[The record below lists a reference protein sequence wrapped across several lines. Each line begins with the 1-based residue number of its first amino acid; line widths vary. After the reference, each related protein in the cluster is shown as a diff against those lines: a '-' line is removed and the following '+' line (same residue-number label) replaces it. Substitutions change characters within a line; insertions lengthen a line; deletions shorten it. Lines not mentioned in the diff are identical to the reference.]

1 MLAEIRCEKF
11 NQKVIFFHSG
21 LNVVLGDD
29 KATNSIGKTTLLMII
44 DFVFG
49 GNTYISN
56 GTDIMENIGS
66 HEFKFRFDFAKENLY
81 FIRDTDNYKF
91 VSVCDEHYS
100 KQNEISL
107 EEYKKL
113 LFAKYE
119 LDFLG
124 NNARTII
131 GTCSRIWGKD
141 NYTVDK
147 PLKTKDSKNDTAITN
162 LIKLFNKYNFIESL
176 ESQINKIKNQNN
188 AIRDAIKSDLISTIN
203 KKQYENNKV
212 ELNELS
218 KKIEEF
224 KKNVDDF
231 NLDLK
236 SLMSEE
242 LIELKNQKN
251 SLCIKKSQLL
261 NKIKR
266 IENNLNSD
274 DIKIKNKFNKL
285 IEFFPSINMEKL
297 NEINDFHNK
306 ISSSLK
312 NELIKEEEQ
321 LKALLDIVK
330 IDIENITLEMEKKIK
345 IKNTSSYS
353 VERLADLLT
362 KENNLKQVNQYYE
375 KAESNKTSLKDVK
388 DELSTI
394 KTNILSEISNLINIE
409 MYNSF
414 NVIYKDKRTSPTFSI
429 NLETYNLKRS
439 GDTGTGS
446 AYINLIAFDL
456 SLFKLTKLPIL
467 IHDTIM
473 FKNVEVPAFE
483 NLIKIYNSF
492 TKQIFISIDE
502 IYRFSQETKSI
513 LNDRKVIALDE
524 KNTLF
529 IKNWKLNASQNKDT
543 LN

>member
-11 NQKVIFFHSG
+11 NQKIISFHNG

-29 KATNSIGKTTLLMII
+29 KATNSIGKTTLLMIV

-56 GTDIMENIGS
+56 GTDIIENIGS
-66 HEFKFRFDFAKENLY
+66 HEFKFRFDFLGESLY

-91 VSVCDEHYS
+91 VCICDEHYN
-100 KQNEISL
+100 KQKELSL

-113 LFAKYE
+113 LYTKYD
-119 LDFLG
+119 LDFLK

-131 GTCSRIWGKD
+131 GTFSRIWGKD

-176 ESQINKIKNQNN
+176 ENQINKIKNQNN
-188 AIRDAIKSDLISTIN
+188 AIREAIKSDLIPTIS

-212 ELNELS
+212 ELAEIS

-224 KKNVDDF
+224 KKNLDDL

-242 LIELKNQKN
+242 LIELKNQKS

-285 IEFFPSINMEKL
+285 IEFFPNINIEKL
-297 NEINDFHNK
+297 TEINDFHNR

-312 NELIKEEEQ
+312 NELIKEKEQ
-321 LKALLDIVK
+321 LMALLDIVK
-330 IDIENITLEMEKKIK
+330 TDIENITLEMDKKIK
-345 IKNTSSYS
+345 IKNTSNYS
-353 VERLADLLT
+353 VERLADLLA

-375 KAESNKTSLKDVK
+375 KAESNKTNLKDIK

-394 KTNILSEISNLINIE
+394 KINILSEISNLINIE
-409 MYNSF
+409 MYNYF
-414 NVIYKDKRTSPTFSI
+414 NYIYKDKRTSPTFSI
-429 NLETYNLKRS
+429 NLETYSLKRS

-456 SLFKLTKLPIL
+456 SIFNKTKLPIL

-483 NLIKIYNSF
+483 NLTKIYNSF

-502 IYRFSQETKSI
+502 IYRFSQETKNI
-513 LNDRKVIALDE
+513 LNDKKVIELDE

-529 IKNWKLNASQNKDT
+529 IKNWKLNGSQNKDN

>member
-11 NQKVIFFHSG
+11 NQKVVSFHSG

-66 HEFKFRFDFAKENLY
+66 HEFKFRFDFGEESLY

-91 VSVCDEHYS
+91 VSVCDEHYN

-113 LFAKYE
+113 LFTKYE

-176 ESQINKIKNQNN
+176 ENQINKIKNQNN
-188 AIRDAIKSDLISTIN
+188 AIRDAIKSDLIPTIN

-212 ELNELS
+212 ELTELS

-274 DIKIKNKFNKL
+274 DIKMKNKFDKL

-330 IDIENITLEMEKKIK
+330 NDIENITLEMEKKIK

-409 MYNSF
+409 MYNYF

-456 SLFKLTKLPIL
+456 SLFKITNLPIL

-473 FKNVEVPAFE
+473 FKNVEIPAFE
-483 NLIKIYNSF
+483 NLTKIYNSF

-502 IYRFSQETKSI
+502 IYRFSQEIKSI

>member
-11 NQKVIFFHSG
+11 NQKIISFHNG

-29 KATNSIGKTTLLMII
+29 KATNSIGTTTLLMII
-44 DFVFG
+44 DFIFG

-56 GTDIMENIGS
+56 GADIIENLGN
-66 HEFKFRFDFAKENLY
+66 HEFKYRFDFNNESLY
-81 FIRDTDNYKF
+81 FIRDTNNYKYI
-91 VSVCDEHYS
+91 SICDEKYN
-100 KQNEISL
+100 KKDEISL
-107 EEYKKL
+107 DEYKKI

-124 NNARTII
+124 NNARTIV

-147 PLKTKDSKNDTAITN
+147 PLKTKDSKNDTAINN

-176 ESQINKIKNQNN
+176 ENQINKIKSQNN
-188 AIRDAIKSDLISTIN
+188 AIRDAIKSDLFPTIN
-203 KKQYENNKV
+203 KKQYESNKIELI
-212 ELNELS
+212 ELN
-218 KKIEEF
+218 KKIEDF

-231 NLDLK
+231 SLDLK

-242 LIELKNQKN
+242 LTELKNQKN
-251 SLCIKKSQLL
+251 ALCVKKNQLL

-266 IENNLNSD
+266 IQNNLNSD

-285 IEFFPSINMEKL
+285 VEFFPNINMKKL

-306 ISSSLK
+306 VSSSLK
-312 NELIKEEEQ
+312 NELTKEKEQ
-321 LKALLDIVK
+321 LEALLDIVK
-330 IDIENITLEMEKKIK
+330 VDIENITLEIEKKIK
-345 IKNTSSYS
+345 LKNTSSYS
-353 VERLADLLT
+353 VDRLTDLLT
-362 KENNLKQVNQYYE
+362 RENNLRQINQYYE

-388 DELSTI
+388 EELSTI

-409 MYNSF
+409 MYNYF

-456 SLFKLTKLPIL
+456 SLFNLTKLPIL

-483 NLIKIYNSF
+483 NLTKLYNSF
-492 TKQIFISIDE
+492 SKQIFISIDE
-502 IYRFSQETKSI
+502 VYRFSKETKSI
-513 LNDRKVIALDE
+513 LNDKKVIALDE

-529 IKNWKLNASQNKDT
+529 IKNWKLNAAQTKD
-543 LN
+543 NIN